1 MLLKCGVGED
11 SWETRGLQS
20 ETKHTVGLISAVK
33 TDGISILFTEQKMGI
48 I

>member
-1 MLLKCGVGED
+1 MQKHHGIH
-11 SWETRGLQS
+11 TGLQS
-20 ETKHTVGLISAVK
+20 ETKHTLGLILAVK